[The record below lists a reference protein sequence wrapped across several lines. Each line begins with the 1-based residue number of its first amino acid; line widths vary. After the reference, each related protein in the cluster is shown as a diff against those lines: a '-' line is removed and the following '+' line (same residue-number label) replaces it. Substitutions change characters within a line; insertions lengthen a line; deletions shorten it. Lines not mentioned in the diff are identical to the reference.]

1 MGPITARLTA
11 TVRALMIGTT
21 LIYLFFAVVRES
33 RGFMAT
39 HLALGPRF
47 FAGEVWQPVTSLFV
61 HLDFLGFL
69 LGMIGLWFIGLFI
82 EQARGSRRTALLFVG
97 GGALANLAI
106 AGAYALRGYG
116 PSSFDD
122 GNTYAVT
129 TLFVAFARMY
139 GRQQVQFWP
148 IPIFLQ
154 ARYLM
159 LIMVGWM
166 VAASVA
172 QGNWPALAGLAAAL
186 AVGYF
191 GAGPGGLAEIRTF
204 LANARDLARARR
216 LRRRFGV
223 IEGGGRRPKKYVN

>member
-1 MGPITARLTA
+1 
-11 TVRALMIGTT
+11 
-21 LIYLFFAVVRES
+21 
-33 RGFMAT
+33 
-39 HLALGPRF
+39 
-47 FAGEVWQPVTSLFV
+47 
-61 HLDFLGFL
+61 
-69 LGMIGLWFIGLFI
+69 
-82 EQARGSRRTALLFVG
+82 
-97 GGALANLAI
+97 
-106 AGAYALRGYG
+106 
-116 PSSFDD
+116 
-122 GNTYAVT
+122 
-129 TLFVAFARMY
+129 MY

-191 GAGPGGLAEIRTF
+191 GAGPGGWTEIRTF
-204 LANARDLARARR
+204 LANARDLGRARR

-223 IEGGGRRPKKYVN
+223 IEGGERRPKKYVN